1 MKKLLKNTEQRIKT
15 LYSAWYKTRF
25 HFKEKN
31 FNGVKSLSEQQKRE
45 IIEVWKPYHCQYKI
59 EFLQYYCHF
68 AGYSAYYLPDDVW
81 YNIILPYYNN
91 RTLAQQIDDKCLYD
105 IFLRNLPMPLSV
117 LKLIDGR
124 MYDSDYNIIT
134 MEKANSIMHDASAEL
149 ADLIIKPSV
158 ATCGGEGI
166 KRFSD
171 LRLKSISDIK
181 KEYPNAIIQR
191 IVKQADCLYRLNAS
205 SINTIRISSLI
216 LNDGTL
222 VIPAAVMRMGANGS
236 IVDNVCAGG
245 IFVGVDIASGT
256 LKKYG
261 YSRKAERYERFLAHP
276 NSKVVFE
283 NYEIQGFQ
291 KIIELIRNN
300 ARYLPKTRLLGWDFT
315 LDANNEPVM
324 IEVNIEDHELEMIQ
338 LTNGPYFS
346 DYELMARVLAEVFE
360 GECKGL
366 CN

>member
-15 LYSAWYKTRF
+15 SYSAWYKTRF

-31 FNGVKSLSEQQKRE
+31 LKGIKSLSEQQKRE
-45 IIEVWKPYHCQYKI
+45 IIEVWKPYHCHYKI
-59 EFLQYYCHF
+59 KFLQYYCHF
-68 AGYSAYYLPDDVW
+68 SGYSAYYLPDDVW
-81 YNIILPYYNN
+81 YNTILPYYNN

-105 IFLRNLPMPLSV
+105 IFLRNLPMPQAV
-117 LKLIDGR
+117 LKIIDGR

-134 MEKANSIMHDASAEL
+134 MEKADSIMHDASADL
-149 ADLIIKPSV
+149 VDLIIKPSV
-158 ATCGGEGI
+158 ASCGGKRI
-166 KRFSD
+166 KRFYD
-171 LRLKSISDIK
+171 LRLESISDIK
-181 KEYPNAIIQR
+181 KEYPNAIMQR
-191 IVKQADCLYRLNAS
+191 IVIQSDCLSRLNAS

-222 VIPAAVMRMGANGS
+222 VIPSAVMRMGANGS
-236 IVDNVCAGG
+236 IVDNGG
-245 IFVGVDIASGT
+245 VFTGIDIVSGT

-261 YSRKAERYERFLAHP
+261 HIRKAGQYESFLSHP
-276 NSKVVFE
+276 NSKVIFE

-324 IEVNIEDHELEMIQ
+324 IEVNIEDHDLAMMQ
-338 LTNGPYFS
+338 MANGPYFA
-346 DYELMARVLAEVFE
+346 DQELMARVLTEVFE
-360 GECKGL
+360 GEKKCLCK
-366 CN
+366 

>member
-1 MKKLLKNTEQRIKT
+1 MKKLLKNAEQKIKK

-31 FNGVKSLSEQQKRE
+31 FKGIKSLSEQQKRV
-45 IIEVWKPYHCQYKI
+45 IVEVWKPYHCHYKI
-59 EFLQYYCHF
+59 EFLQYYCNF
-68 AGYSAYYLPDDVW
+68 YGYSAFYIPDDIW
-81 YNIILPYYNN
+81 YNNILPHYNS

-105 IFLRNLPMPLSV
+105 IFLRNLPMPPSV
-117 LKLIDGR
+117 LKIIDGR
-124 MYDSDYNIIT
+124 IYDSDYNIIT
-134 MEKANSIMHDASAEL
+134 MEKADSIMNDASV
-149 ADLIIKPSV
+149 DLEDFIIKPSV
-158 ATCGGEGI
+158 ATCGGKGI

-191 IVKQADCLYRLNAS
+191 IIKQSDCLRRLNAS
-205 SINTIRISSLI
+205 SLNTIRISSLI

-236 IVDNVCAGG
+236 IVDNVSSGG

-256 LKKYG
+256 LKGYG
-261 YSRKAERYERFLAHP
+261 YSRMTGQYERFLAHP
-276 NSKVVFE
+276 NSKVIFK
-283 NYEIQGFQ
+283 NYKIQGFY

-315 LDANNEPVM
+315 LDSNNDPVM
-324 IEVNIEDHELEMIQ
+324 IEVNIEDHELEMMQ
-338 LTNGPYFS
+338 LVNGPYFGN
-346 DYELMARVLAEVFE
+346 DELTVRVLAEVFE
-360 GECKGL
+360 GEKKCLCK
-366 CN
+366 